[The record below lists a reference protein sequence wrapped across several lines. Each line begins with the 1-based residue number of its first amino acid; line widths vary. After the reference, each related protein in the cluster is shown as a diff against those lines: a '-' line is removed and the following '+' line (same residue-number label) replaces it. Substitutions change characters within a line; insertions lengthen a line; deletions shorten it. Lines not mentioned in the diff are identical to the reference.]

1 MIIVIGATGFIG
13 TYLIDQL
20 VKEGV
25 DVLASGRSKA
35 GEEYYKNIRVPF
47 IRLDITKEEDFNEL
61 PTKDVKA
68 VVLLAALLPANVQ
81 NYNPVNYIN
90 INIIGTANV
99 LEYCR
104 KNGINKFVS
113 TTTYADVQKSWDK
126 EKPIRET
133 ANRSFRFT
141 GDHAMYVISKNA
153 STDIIEHYS
162 QEYEMQGIV
171 FRLPPVYGYGPH
183 SEIYVDGK
191 YYKSGFQIFIEKAT
205 KGETIELWGDST
217 VTRDVVYVK
226 DVVSAFISALK
237 SDKARGLYNI
247 ASGVP
252 LSLDEQVK
260 IIIRLFSHK
269 ENPSEIVYLPD
280 KKNASISYIF
290 DITKA
295 RKDFGY
301 IPNFVPFEK
310 MLIDIKKEI
319 KSGRFNFLIENRR
332 KGKNN

>member
-25 DVLASGRSKA
+25 DVLACGRSKA
-35 GEEYYKNIRVPF
+35 GEEYYKNIGVPF
-47 IRLDITKEEDFNEL
+47 MRLDITKEEDFNKL
-61 PTKDVKA
+61 PTNDVKA
-68 VVLLAALLPANVQ
+68 VVLLAALLPANVKS
-81 NYNPVNYIN
+81 YNPTNYIN
-90 INIIGTANV
+90 VNIIGTANV

-104 KNGINKFVS
+104 KNGINKIVS
-113 TTTYADVQKSWDK
+113 TTTYADVQRLWDK
-126 EKPIRET
+126 DKPIRET

-162 QEYEMQGIV
+162 QEYEIQGIV

-205 KGETIELWGDST
+205 KGEPIELWGDSS
-217 VTRDVVYVK
+217 VTRDIVYVK
-226 DVVSAFISALK
+226 DVVSAFISAVK
-237 SDKARGLYNI
+237 SNKARGLYNI

-260 IIIRLFSHK
+260 ITIKVFSPK
-269 ENPSEIVYLPD
+269 ENPSKIVYRPD
-280 KKNASISYIF
+280 KKNASTSYIF
-290 DITKA
+290 DIIKA
-295 RKDFGY
+295 KKDFGY
-301 IPNFVPFEK
+301 KPNFVPFEK
-310 MLIDIKKEI
+310 MLIDIKKEME
-319 KSGRFNFLIENRR
+319 SERFNFLVESRR
-332 KGKNN
+332 KEKR